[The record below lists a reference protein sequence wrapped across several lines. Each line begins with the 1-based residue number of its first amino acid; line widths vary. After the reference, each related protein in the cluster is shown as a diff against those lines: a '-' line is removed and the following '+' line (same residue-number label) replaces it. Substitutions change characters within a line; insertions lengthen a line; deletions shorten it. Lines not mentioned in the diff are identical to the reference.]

1 MSDTIFYGKRSS
13 GAFKSV
19 VMYAGISA
27 CMGIGMS
34 FMDMTEEKWSA
45 MWWMQKTGW
54 AFMLIGNTLNTIK
67 AATSASTR
75 KETAGSE
82 R

>member
-1 MSDTIFYGKRSS
+1 MSDTIIFNRRIS

-19 VMYAGISA
+19 IIYAAISA
-27 CMGIGMS
+27 CLGVGMS
-34 FMDMTEEKWSA
+34 FSEMTQEKWTA

-67 AATSASTR
+67 AATSQSTR
-75 KETAGSE
+75 KDLPQ
-82 R
+82 